1 MRIRFPTLQP
11 ICVLFTFSFFAY
23 MKVEKLYPC
32 LYLILSGLF
41 DISFFKL
48 QLSYNIVLVSG
59 VQHNGLGVLQ
69 IIFHYRLL

>member
-59 VQHNGLGVLQ
+59 VQ
-69 IIFHYRLL
+69 FHILFHERLLQDID